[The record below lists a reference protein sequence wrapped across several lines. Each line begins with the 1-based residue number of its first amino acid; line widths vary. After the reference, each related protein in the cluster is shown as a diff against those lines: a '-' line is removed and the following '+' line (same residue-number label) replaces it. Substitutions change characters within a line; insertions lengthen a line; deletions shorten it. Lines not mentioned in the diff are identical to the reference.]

1 MRGMTTILRTKKDD
15 DDPYPPALAPTDIP
29 VSLAMAYAAWGHAM
43 LEGDPLLAEQ
53 LETLLLAAGNAASA
67 GSVVDAAIAT
77 AREARFPFERSAL
90 DVAVAKL
97 VASASVAA
105 EFRLYSVRGM
115 DIAGYLLHR
124 RERTEYIGSRR
135 QHQVRHSRCTEILP
149 PRTAPSAGHALARG
163 NPAEYALWTD
173 FDSPTQ
179 LRFSAGAA
187 CSRYKPFDHPLLHSS
202 YLSLYGAG
210 ASPALVDKR
219 VAVTVKKGTGCAQ
232 RFSCLHEADLLRLHA
247 GLADAQWVHMGTT
260 SYALLAQLPDLEVDE
275 ARQPARFYPRRALRE
290 LTGIAD
296 CHFVNLPRLLAL
308 ELVWRHRWFAPA
320 RVDHWVLLARE
331 AGERV
336 ASECFAAEH
345 GASEMEF
352 A

>member
-1 MRGMTTILRTKKDD
+1 MTTTLSTEEDEGNG
-15 DDPYPPALAPTDIP
+15 YPPALAPTEIP
-29 VSLAMAYAAWGHAM
+29 VSVAMAYAAWGHAM

-53 LETLLLAAGNAASA
+53 LETSLLAAGNAATA
-67 GSVVDAAIAT
+67 GSVVEAAIAR
-77 AREARFPFERSAL
+77 AREARFPFERRPL
-90 DVAVAKL
+90 DIAVAKL
-97 VASASVAA
+97 VASGSVAA
-105 EFRLYSVRGM
+105 EFRLYSLRGM

-124 RERTEYIGSRR
+124 RERTEYIGSKR
-135 QHQVRHSRCTEILP
+135 QYQVRHARCTEILP
-149 PRTAPSAGHALARG
+149 PRTACSAGHALARG
-163 NPAEYALWTD
+163 NPADYSLSTD

-202 YLSLYGAG
+202 YLSLFGAG
-210 ASPALVDKR
+210 AAPTLVDKR
-219 VAVTVKKGTGCAQ
+219 IAVTVKKGAGCAQ
-232 RFSCLHEADLLRLHA
+232 SLACLHEADLLRLHA
-247 GLADAQWVHMGTT
+247 GLAEAQWVHLGTT

-275 ARQPARFYPRRALRE
+275 HRQPARFYPRRALRE
-290 LTGIAD
+290 LTGLAD

-345 GASEMEF
+345 SASEMEF